1 MYVVHLKRDEWDT
14 LTFDEYQE
22 GINKLDCKQF
32 KFVKMKGHT
41 LIKEEVIKNYKKCVG
56 IFQKISSQN
65 ALHKSS

>member
-1 MYVVHLKRDEWDT
+1 MPLLNKCLILILQKIIMYVVHLKRDEWDT

-41 LIKEEVIKNYKKCVG
+41 LI
-56 IFQKISSQN
+56 
-65 ALHKSS
+65 